1 METWNLSRPILY
13 SARAM
18 AMRGIS
24 CRILMVENDL
34 YSRLVF
40 VNNLVD
46 KSFSYII
53 FVNNLVDIF
62 FPNIIL
68 STVSLTTI

>member
-18 AMRGIS
+18 AMRGIVYY
-24 CRILMVENDL
+24 IPLVENGL
-34 YSRLVF
+34 YSRSVF

-46 KSFSYII
+46 KTFSTII

-62 FPNIIL
+62 FLIL
-68 STVSLTTI
+68 FCPQFC